1 MLGIRFDVGVLY
13 ECGVLDDILFI
24 YVGFVRVWVEWGG
37 ELDRVWERWCGD
49 GVFCYGFGVGVW
61 VGNS

>member
-1 MLGIRFDVGVLY
+1 MIFCLFMLDL
-13 ECGVLDDILFI
+13 L
-24 YVGFVRVWVEWGG
+24 GFGWSGG
-37 ELDRVWERWCGD
+37 ELDRVGERWCGD